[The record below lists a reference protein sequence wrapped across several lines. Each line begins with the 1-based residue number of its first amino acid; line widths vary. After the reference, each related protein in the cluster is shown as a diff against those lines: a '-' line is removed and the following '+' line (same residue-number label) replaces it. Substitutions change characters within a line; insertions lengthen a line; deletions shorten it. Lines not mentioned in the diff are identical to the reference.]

1 MAYQI
6 VSWVR
11 PKLPSNCPW
20 GEEIENFHFWRENLK
35 FFKKNIYS
43 ADNGFKLM
51 LAWHAFFAFITR
63 VDFCREPWFF
73 KKMTKIFVAFFQ
85 KNQIFDKNKNSK
97 YYIIRLPKLSTFIHS
112 LSIYPIFLTKTELWG
127 QKVKK
132 REKTTFHA
140 HFRPKSTTHN
150 IFSEKR
156 HKSFR
161 LISKSFRGV
170 GKISERSDLQFS
182 RTWLFLQE
190 KNKR

>member
-1 MAYQI
+1 MGGGKWKFLFLAGKFEIFQK
-6 VSWVR
+6 
-11 PKLPSNCPW
+11 KL
-20 GEEIENFHFWRENLK
+20 
-35 FFKKNIYS
+35 YS
-43 ADNGFKLM
+43 ADNGLKLM
-51 LAWHAFFAFITR
+51 MAWHAFFAFITR
-63 VDFCREPWFF
+63 VDFCREHWFF

-85 KNQIFDKNKNSK
+85 KNQNFERKKISKSYIFK
-97 YYIIRLPKLSTFIHS
+97 LPKQSTFIHS
-112 LSIYPIFLTKTELWG
+112 PSIYPIFLTKIKLWG

-150 IFSEKR
+150 VFSEKR

-170 GKISERSDLQFS
+170 GKISEGSDLQIS

>member
-11 PKLPSNCPW
+11 PKMPSKCPW
-20 GEEIENFHFWRENLK
+20 GEEIENFNFWRENLK
-35 FFKKNIYS
+35 FFKKTFTQQKT
-43 ADNGFKLM
+43 AVKLM

-63 VDFCREPWFF
+63 ADFRREHWFF
-73 KKMTKIFVAFFQ
+73 KKMTKNFVAFFQ
-85 KNQIFDKNKNSK
+85 KNQNFERNKSSQSYIFK
-97 YYIIRLPKLSTFIHS
+97 LPKQSTFIHS
-112 LSIYPIFLTKTELWG
+112 LSIYPIFSTKIELWG

-150 IFSEKR
+150 VFSEKR
-156 HKSFR
+156 HQSFR

-170 GKISERSDLQFS
+170 GKISEGSDLQFS